1 MPTYQYRCAKCG
13 HVFERSEHI
22 AEHGKAHAHCPKCR
36 SQRVESVLADF
47 FARTS
52 KKS

>member
-13 HVFERSEHI
+13 HVFERGENI
-22 AEHGKAHAHCPKCR
+22 TEHGKARARCPKCH
-36 SQRVESVLADF
+36 SPRVESVLADF
-47 FARTS
+47 YARTS